1 VENSMALANLIDKRR
16 LTRDLSVVTSEGV
29 FDVKYNGNGMGYE
42 EILVDGKTAKRT
54 ISIFW
59 YVPRFEFNIGNQMA
73 VVNVGV
79 SPLLKIKKFDL
90 EINGQTV
97 YSE

>member
-1 VENSMALANLIDKRR
+1 MVLANLIEKRR
-16 LTRDLSVVTSEGV
+16 LSRDLSVVTSEGV
-29 FDVKYNGNGMGYE
+29 FDVKYDGKGMGYE

-54 ISIFW
+54 VSVWW
-59 YVPRFEFNIGNQMA
+59 YVPRFEFNIGNQIA

-79 SPLLKIKKFDL
+79 SPFLKINRFNL
-90 EINGQTV
+90 EINGETV